1 MEDDARAQQPR
12 RRKPWLALLLSLIAT
27 GLGQLYNGQWRKA
40 LLFFA
45 VETVLGCALFPAL
58 GSFAGLL
65 ACVGAL
71 VAFNLYALVDAFLV
85 ARRLPDYRPGPC
97 NRGWVYALALVVGLG
112 TGAAVQELIQAFFY
126 ENYKA
131 PSGSMIPTLLVGDH
145 FMAGVLAPSDV
156 VRRGDV
162 VVFLEE
168 PDGRH
173 FVKRV
178 VGLPGEAVSVAA
190 QRVLIDGVVLDE
202 PHARHIRPGERLPVR
217 DEMAPVQLGPDE
229 YFVMGDN
236 RERSYDSRWF
246 GPVRRDRMRARALYI
261 YFPGA
266 APDGARFSR
275 LGAVVR

>member
-1 MEDDARAQQPR
+1 MEDDARVPQPR
-12 RRKPWLALLLSLIAT
+12 RRKPWLAVLLSLIAT

-45 VETVLGCALFPAL
+45 AETVLGCALFPAL

-65 ACVGAL
+65 AGVGAL
-71 VAFNLYALVDAFLV
+71 LTFNLYALADAYRM

-97 NRGWVYALALVVGLG
+97 NRGWVYALAAIIGLG
-112 TGAAVQELIQAFFY
+112 TGAAVQELIQASFY

-145 FMAGVLAPSDV
+145 FMADVLAPSDP

-168 PDGRH
+168 TSGKH

-178 VGLPGEAVSVAA
+178 VGLPGEAVSLEG
-190 QRVLIDGVVLDE
+190 QRVLIDGVALDE

-217 DEMAPVQLGPDE
+217 DEMAPVRLGPDE

-236 RERSYDSRWF
+236 RERSYDSRWL
-246 GPVRRDRMRARALYI
+246 GPIRRDRMRARALYI

-266 APDGARFSR
+266 APEGSRFSR
-275 LGAVVR
+275 LGAAIR